1 MKCLLLDSCYDDTD
15 EEEKEAFDTS
25 MKELWDLLTKAKSLP
40 TKQVQKVET
49 ESLQLKQ
56 KIAEKEEMLQA
67 IEEKKLVV
75 ICHF

>member
-15 EEEKEAFDTS
+15 EEEKEAYDTS

-56 KIAEKEEMLQA
+56 KIAEKDKMLKA